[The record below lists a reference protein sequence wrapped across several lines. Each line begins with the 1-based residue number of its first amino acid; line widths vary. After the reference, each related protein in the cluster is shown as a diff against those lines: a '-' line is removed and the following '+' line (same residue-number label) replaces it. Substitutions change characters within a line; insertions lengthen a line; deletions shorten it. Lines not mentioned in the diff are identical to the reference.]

1 MRTAYRLP
9 VAGIGTA
16 DYLRTRTADRHQ
28 PGDIAQEHKAPAATR
43 HSNGFLTERLLPV
56 APDYCMDEDD
66 VTCINLTT
74 PESFDYLYRSAVNY
88 ARLLDV
94 RLPFPKKSRSRCPR
108 LDIARLLR

>member
-1 MRTAYRLP
+1 
-9 VAGIGTA
+9 
-16 DYLRTRTADRHQ
+16 
-28 PGDIAQEHKAPAATR
+28 
-43 HSNGFLTERLLPV
+43 
-56 APDYCMDEDD
+56 MDEDD

>member
-1 MRTAYRLP
+1 
-9 VAGIGTA
+9 
-16 DYLRTRTADRHQ
+16 
-28 PGDIAQEHKAPAATR
+28 
-43 HSNGFLTERLLPV
+43 
-56 APDYCMDEDD
+56 MDEDD

-108 LDIARLLR
+108 LDIARLFEVMDNLVPESVNLEVVEGRLAFCLYRHHDWPDHTLFCKGGRTKCVIAKDRYAFVIL